1 MLKIEH
7 RTVTAMQPLHTSVLL
22 NEAVAALVRSP
33 GGSYIDATAGAGGHS
48 LALLQAAGPTARL
61 LALDADPYALAL
73 TASRLAAVADQ
84 VTLRETNFRELAAVA
99 AEAGFDDVD
108 GILMD
113 LGISS
118 MQLDVEERGFS
129 FRDTGPLEMTF
140 APEQALDAA
149 TIVNE
154 WAEADIADAIY
165 RYGEEPGSRRI
176 ARAIVAARP
185 ITSPVA
191 LAEVVQRA
199 LGGRRGKTHPATRT
213 FQALRMAVNDELGA
227 LREALPQAMGLLR
240 PGGRLAVI
248 TFHSL
253 EDRIVKDYFDTESRD
268 CICPP
273 ELPVC
278 QCSHR
283 ATLTKATRRAVP
295 PSAEEQRSNPR
306 SRSAKLRVAERR

>member
-1 MLKIEH
+1 MPQIAYK
-7 RTVTAMQPLHTSVLL
+7 TVTAIQPLHTSVLL
-22 NEAVAALVRSP
+22 HEAVGALVRAP

-48 LALLQAAGPTARL
+48 AAILAAAGPTARL
-61 LALDADPYALAL
+61 LALDADPFALSL
-73 TASRLAAVADQ
+73 TEARLGDVASQ
-84 VTLRETNFRELAAVA
+84 VTLREVNFRRLDEVA
-99 AEAGFDDVD
+99 DSAGFHHVD

-118 MQLDVEERGFS
+118 LQLDVEDRGFS
-129 FRDTGPLEMTF
+129 FRDTGPLDMSFSPSQE
-140 APEQALDAA
+140 LNAA

-154 WAEADIADAIY
+154 WSEGDIADTIY

-185 ITSPVA
+185 ITSPVV
-191 LAEVVQRA
+191 LADVVQRA

-213 FQALRMAVNDELGA
+213 FQALRIAVNDELAA
-227 LREALPQAMGLLR
+227 LEATLPQAMGLLR

-253 EDRIVKDYFDTESRD
+253 EDRMVKDYFDTESRD
-268 CICPP
+268 CVCPP
-273 ELPVC
+273 GLPICMCGHTASLIKV
-278 QCSHR
+278 
-283 ATLTKATRRAVP
+283 TRRAVP
-295 PSAEEQRSNPR
+295 PNPEEQRQNPR